1 MIIYGKVGEI
11 SNRGHASQK
20 IEDIPDV
27 MMLRE
32 IPLPYRSCEQN

>member
-27 MMLRE
+27 NG
-32 IPLPYRSCEQN
+32 SA